1 MKSAHTGSA
10 NIYLSQRWMK
20 RIVRGYI
27 QAGKRRLK
35 RRDSLSDM
43 SLLFIVDLRSFGLK
57 YAPSVANALIR
68 AQTSKVARKRR
79 KSRANPKSRAQTQKV
94 ARKPKK
100 SRANP
105 KSRAQIEKANDRKPD
120 HSLSL
125 FI

>member
-1 MKSAHTGSA
+1 MESAHTGSA
-10 NIYLSQRWMK
+10 NIYLSQRWMT

-35 RRDSLSDM
+35 RRGSLSDL

-57 YAPSVANALIR
+57 YARSVANALVR

-94 ARKPKK
+94 RSEERRVGHEAR
-100 SRANP
+100 R
-105 KSRAQIEKANDRKPD
+105 RG
-120 HSLSL
+120 
-125 FI
+125 